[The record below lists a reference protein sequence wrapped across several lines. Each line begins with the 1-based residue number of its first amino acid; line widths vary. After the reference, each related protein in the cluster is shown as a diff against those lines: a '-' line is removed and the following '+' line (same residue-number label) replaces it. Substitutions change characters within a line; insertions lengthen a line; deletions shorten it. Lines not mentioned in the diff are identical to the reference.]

1 MVPDPLATLIQPMA
15 AIVHLDKKQRIPEEN
30 LDKSGSTTFFKS
42 EFCPIVSI
50 LLNFEKNI
58 CCVQSSLMLHFPVG
72 EYNNMSKKKNN
83 TFLCNEILKFELIQ
97 VVPITDG
104 QLFYVLDFPY
114 CLYLKSVVFFWHFS
128 EFFQKICF
136 FSNK

>member
-1 MVPDPLATLIQPMA
+1 MIGHCLGRFSFSNNLVPDPLATLIQPMA

-72 EYNNMSKKKNN
+72 ECKIICQKK
-83 TFLCNEILKFELIQ
+83 T
-97 VVPITDG
+97 T
-104 QLFYVLDFPY
+104 LFYTMKY
-114 CLYLKSVVFFWHFS
+114 
-128 EFFQKICF
+128 
-136 FSNK
+136 